1 MQQACARTLNELY
14 TGCLSN
20 CDIQT
25 VSLVMVEPLL
35 SILNGGADRI
45 SQHTAAVCL
54 CEFLYLLVKKG
65 AKDLLIFVSDKIYQL
80 YLVSAFSIVQD

>member
-14 TGCLSN
+14 VNCLID

-25 VSLVMVEPLL
+25 VSLIMVEPLL

-54 CEFLYLLVKKG
+54 CDFLYLLVKKG
-65 AKDLLIFVSDKIYQL
+65 ARDLIIYLSEKIYQL
-80 YLVSAFSIVQD
+80 YLVTL